1 MTILYYVLLD
11 FDVKVFKQVGGN
23 NYLFV
28 IPDNKTWSISDKWNV
43 DANQLKGGRAN
54 QSCPAHPRSSLNKKE
69 GDANWKTDD
78 GVKGGVLLRCATHD
92 QVHSRW
98 LAQHVRESKV
108 GKEARERWGSY
119 LCEEDIDGCCLLSL
133 LDYDV
138 QQEVARWNPDAVE
151 KIAHKLSPEF
161 VQWLITQAME
171 GKWDE
176 EEVGSIV
183 CRKNAENKLILS
195 TLDKE
200 TQRKVA
206 VFNMDKTCRLAVP
219 HMEQDFLQWLHQ
231 EAAEGRWNQEM
242 VSEAVVKKELDG
254 KAHFSAI
261 IKPGIV
267 CM

>member
-1 MTILYYVLLD
+1 M
-11 FDVKVFKQVGGN
+11 KVFKQVGGN

-108 GKEARERWGSY
+108 GKEARERWGPY

-161 VQWLITQAME
+161 
-171 GKWDE
+171 
-176 EEVGSIV
+176 
-183 CRKNAENKLILS
+183 
-195 TLDKE
+195 
-200 TQRKVA
+200 QRI
-206 VFNMDKTCRLAVP
+206 
-219 HMEQDFLQWLHQ
+219 
-231 EAAEGRWNQEM
+231 
-242 VSEAVVKKELDG
+242 ELN
-254 KAHFSAI
+254 SA
-261 IKPGIV
+261 K
-267 CM
+267 